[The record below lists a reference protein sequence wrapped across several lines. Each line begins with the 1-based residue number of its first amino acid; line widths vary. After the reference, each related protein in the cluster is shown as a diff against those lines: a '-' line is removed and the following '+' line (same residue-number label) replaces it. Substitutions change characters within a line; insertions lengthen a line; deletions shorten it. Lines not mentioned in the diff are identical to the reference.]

1 MNKLTN
7 RWLVLAIVST
17 ALLLIVVDMTVL
29 YTALPR
35 LTHDLGATGA
45 QKLWIVNAYALAV
58 AGLLPGAGTL
68 GDRVGAKRMFLV
80 GLVIFA
86 VASAAAAFAPT
97 AAALIAARVLLAV
110 GAAAMMPAT
119 LAIIRHTFD
128 DADERALA
136 IGIWAAVAAGGAA
149 LGPVLGGALL
159 AHFWWGS
166 VFLINV
172 PIVLVAWP
180 LAAWLIEGRP
190 GDASRHWDA
199 WASLYLLGTLVA
211 LALAIK
217 TAGQRAPSLG
227 VISLALVVGLGCA
240 ALFVRRQRRA
250 ASPLIDF
257 TLFAERRFA
266 GGVAAAL
273 VAALALVGLELVLA
287 QRLQLVAGLTPLD
300 AALVILPV
308 PLAAFVAGPL
318 AGLAL
323 RRMAALP
330 LMALALLVAALGTL
344 GVAITHAA
352 LGWPLLVWLA
362 VLGAGLGAVMTGA
375 SSSIMHHAPPERAGM
390 AASMEEVS
398 YELGG
403 ALGVALL
410 GSVLGGVYAARL
422 ALPQGVSP
430 TARDSL
436 DQALL
441 AAESLPPAVAQNLIA
456 LAQTAFDQAFN
467 VVVWVTA
474 ALLLL
479 CAGAL
484 AWVSRP
490 SFTRHATQTQ
500 RLPWI
505 RLCRSTGSAPLRGR
519 DL

>member
-68 GDRVGAKRMFLV
+68 GDRVGAKRMFLA
-80 GLVIFA
+80 GLAIFG
-86 VASAAAAFAPT
+86 VASLAAAFAPT

-119 LAIIRHTFD
+119 LAIIRHTFES
-128 DADERALA
+128 ADERALA
-136 IGIWAAVAAGGAA
+136 IGIWAAVASGGAA
-149 LGPVLGGALL
+149 LGPVLGGVLL
-159 AHFWWGS
+159 AHFGWGS

-172 PIVLVAWP
+172 PIVLLALP
-180 LAAWLIEGRP
+180 LAAWLIEARP
-190 GDASRHWDA
+190 GDASRHWDVR
-199 WASLYLLGTLVA
+199 ASLYLLGTLVA
-211 LALAIK
+211 LAFAIK
-217 TAGQRAPSLG
+217 TAGQRAPSWAVMALALG
-227 VISLALVVGLGCA
+227 VGLACA

-257 TLFAERRFA
+257 TLFAEPRFA

-330 LMALALLVAALGTL
+330 LMALALLVAAMGTL
-344 GVAITHAA
+344 GVAATHAA
-352 LGWPLLVWLA
+352 LGAPLLAWLA
-362 VLGAGLGAVMTGA
+362 VVGAGLGAVMTGA

-390 AASMEEVS
+390 AASVEEVS

-422 ALPQGVSP
+422 VPPAGVP
-430 TARDSL
+430 ATARDSL
-436 DQALL
+436 DEALL
-441 AAESLPPAVAQNLIA
+441 AAQTLPPALAQQLTS
-456 LAQTAFDQAFN
+456 LAQTAFDQAFG
-467 VVVWVTA
+467 VVALVTA
-474 ALLLL
+474 ALLL
-479 CAGAL
+479 AVAAL
-484 AWVSRP
+484 TWVMGQP
-490 SFTRHATQTQ
+490 TTRHANQTK
-500 RLPWI
+500 RLPWT
-505 RLCRSTGSAPLRGR
+505 RLCRSMDADS
-519 DL
+519 